1 MPGMGRSVQTGNSL
15 IVSTFHTTLFH
26 QLLDHPLGRRPLRH
40 RLQHRADGPV
50 PQIEAAWPG
59 FISLRATVP
68 CARTRSA
75 AGPPHRIRLPVD
87 PRRAAPAPVGDAPGP
102 SVERDPACGQHLAG
116 VGAARRQQRRE
127 HLVQSPDSGGVGDR
141 LDPGRTRSLVA
152 RRATRQVVA
161 AGRSGQ
167 RRLGSRRLGLRR
179 GVRWHLR
186 SGCDVAVRHPGRCPL
201 LLRRGHLD
209 RPARTRLRHAA
220 PRPDH
225 PGRGWCLP
233 HRHGAVAGMA
243 RPGVL
248 AGARRHAGGHG
259 ARDGEDAPAR
269 FPLLVARILRFLRR
283 RPRMGRQ
290 PLCRRGPGRHR
301 SSAGERA
308 ASIRPRRPER
318 PGGVQPRRL
327 GADRGSGV
335 PRGGRHGPQFHAADG
350 TVVHRWLRGHGPSPS
365 RNRGPGRKRR
375 RRGLTGGN
383 ALPCR
388 M

>member
-26 QLLDHPLGRRPLRH
+26 QLLIILLVGALCAIGFNIVRTVQYRR
-40 RLQHRADGPV
+40 A
-50 PQIEAAWPG
+50 EAAWPG

-68 CARTRSA
+68 CARTGSA
-75 AGPPHRIRLPVD
+75 ADPPHRIRLPVD
-87 PRRAAPAPVGDAPGP
+87 PRRAAPTPVGDAPGP
-102 SVERDPACGQHLAG
+102 SVERDPAGGQHLAG

-127 HLVQSPDSGGVGDR
+127 HLVESPDSGGVGDR

-233 HRHGAVAGMA
+233 HRHGAAAGMA

-248 AGARRHAGGHG
+248 AGARRHADGHG
-259 ARDGEDAPAR
+259 ARRWRG
-269 FPLLVARILRFLRR
+269 
-283 RPRMGRQ
+283 RPSQ
-290 PLCRRGPGRHR
+290 V
-301 SSAGERA
+301 SS
-308 ASIRPRRPER
+308 P
-318 PGGVQPRRL
+318 
-327 GADRGSGV
+327 RGSHPSV
-335 PRGGRHGPQFHAADG
+335 PSTPPTD
-350 TVVHRWLRGHGPSPS
+350 GPSTSSPS
-365 RNRGPGRKRR
+365 WPWPSSER
-375 RRGLTGGN
+375 
-383 ALPCR
+383 CW
-388 M
+388 